1 MAWDWSGMFS
11 GGTGGALGGA
21 ATGAAIGSIVPGI
34 GTLLG
39 AGIGGLGGALFGGAA
54 GGRRGDPYNS
64 LGSASD
70 VTNVNPYTDSFMN
83 MMGFGG
89 QPGLFQNAQNQ
100 FSQASGATSDFLNN
114 MDPTAAQNY
123 FLGQSGNYRDIAGQN
138 FAQYDTNR
146 RAVADRMSQQAVN
159 NISSHFGDAGPGALR
174 SGAAGQ
180 AISEGAIN
188 PILQANTDIANMIGG
203 QAGQLQ
209 GQGMG
214 NIFNAFGQ
222 ANQLGLQGRLAQQ
235 GMFNDQMQNLLGMGA
250 GMSGQ
255 EWWQPTYA
263 ANPNYQSN
271 SDMFSTGLDI
281 AGTFLP
287 MIGG

>member
-1 MAWDWSGMFS
+1 MLGL
-11 GGTGGALGGA
+11 LGGA
-21 ATGAAIGSIVPGI
+21 ASFLGLPGM
-34 GTLLG
+34 LG
-39 AGIGGLGGALFGGAA
+39 LGAA
-54 GGRRGDPYNS
+54 GQNSGFFDRIGEGFNNVFGKDNAYMALGDPN
-64 LGSASD
+64 D
-70 VTNVNPYTDSFMN
+70 VTNVNPYTDSFMT

-146 RAVADRMSQQAVN
+146 RAVADRLSQQAVD
-159 NISSHFGDAGPGALR
+159 NISGHFGDAGPGALR

-222 ANQLGLQGRLAQQ
+222 ANQLGLSGRLAQQ
-235 GMFNDQMQNLLGMGA
+235 SMFNDQMQNLLGMGA

-263 ANPNYQSN
+263 ANPNHMSIP
-271 SDMFSTGLDI
+271 DLIGTGSDI
-281 AGTFLP
+281 AGTLLP
-287 MIGG
+287 LMMA